1 VRALLA
7 HPRVDLLEERNLLT
21 SGLVVV
27 PSPVIDG
34 SELFSA
40 AVIASN
46 DRWAVGFVAVNGARQ
61 TFAEHF
67 NGTSWSVVP
76 TPSLK
81 GPSGAELDSVSGV
94 ASNDVWAV
102 GIKNESGKD
111 FGTSL
116 IEHWNGTSWSEVASP
131 VLKNGGYL
139 SGVAAVSSND
149 VWAVGAEFGSTPG
162 LVEHWNGTSW
172 STVSSPAFAN
182 VGFFSPPEQPIS
194 ADASNDVWAV
204 GVDQTTAGPA
214 ALHWNGQTWSVVP
227 VAVTRFG
234 FSSVTA
240 LSPTDVWGAGGAAT
254 GEPLDTNVPAIV
266 HWDGTSWKGVA
277 TPNPNPGS
285 RNSSGITGI
294 AAISA
299 NDIWAVG
306 PIGSNAQP
314 LTEHWDGTS
323 WSIVASPNAKA
334 TSSLIGVTARG
345 DGTVVAVGFQVS
357 SKASTGLIMQN
368 AASAPKTAPLAAAR
382 TAPVRTA
389 GRTAAAPTVPAPLDG
404 AAVDQLFA
412 VDAQAG
418 QAGSLAG
425 HGTRRPRRRQTP
437 IGTAHRGHGVGGS
450 GLITRSGPEPSS
462 GPERDATGFTHHS
475 NLLHRGHKPWL
486 GCLAG
491 F

>member
-1 VRALLA
+1 
-7 HPRVDLLEERNLLT
+7 LLT

-27 PSPVIDG
+27 PSPVVNG

-102 GIKNESGKD
+102 GIKNESGTD

-131 VLKNGGYL
+131 ALKNGGYL

-149 VWAVGAEFGSTPG
+149 VWAVGAEFSSTPG
-162 LVEHWNGTSW
+162 LVEHWNGMSW

-240 LSPTDVWGAGGAAT
+240 LSPTDVWGAGGAPT
-254 GEPLDTNVPAIV
+254 GEPLDTNVPATV
-266 HWDGTSWKGVA
+266 HWDGTSWTSVP
-277 TPNPNPGS
+277 TPNPNPGT
-285 RNSSGITGI
+285 RNSSGLTAI

-306 PIGSNAQP
+306 PIGSNGQP

-323 WSIVASPNAKA
+323 WSIIASPNAKA
-334 TSSLIGVTARG
+334 TSSLIGVTARS
-345 DGTVVAVGFQVS
+345 DGTVVAVGRQVT
-357 SKASTGLIMQN
+357 SKASTNLIMQN
-368 AASAPKTAPLAAAR
+368 APSGGAPKSVVSGQPGGPSAVVGALPIPAVPPRTPNRTTSPAQPKTMPLLLDAAAGD
-382 TAPVRTA
+382 PLF
-389 GRTAAAPTVPAPLDG
+389 TAAAGADQPLPFAGHSRRAHKPAAIGDLDG
-404 AAVDQLFA
+404 LAVEMWSMDRA
-412 VDAQAG
+412 
-418 QAGSLAG
+418 
-425 HGTRRPRRRQTP
+425 
-437 IGTAHRGHGVGGS
+437 
-450 GLITRSGPEPSS
+450 
-462 GPERDATGFTHHS
+462 
-475 NLLHRGHKPWL
+475 
-486 GCLAG
+486 
-491 F
+491 